1 MDKIRQNWTDLIRN
15 CPFLSNFKMNGA
27 RSSAENFRISSG
39 KALFFR
45 IPRLPAQNG
54 AVRARRMAAA
64 KKMSTHTKN
73 VLKSSSFS
81 CIVKDDIRRLIY
93 LRLAAADGRGLL
105 QRKGEW
111 DDWKSCFAWS
121 TSANGSAISMP
132 IMTSIFPWRRAR
144 CIPCSAKTARANRRL

>member
-1 MDKIRQNWTDLIRN
+1 MDKIRQNRTASVQT
-15 CPFLSNFKMNGA
+15 CPLLSNFGGCTGFFL
-27 RSSAENFRISSG
+27 FRPPDFTR
-39 KALFFR
+39 KVAWFR
-45 IPRLPAQNG
+45 LQCLPAQNG

-64 KKMSTHTKN
+64 KKMSMHTKN

-93 LRLAAADGRGLL
+93 RRLAAADGRGLL

-132 IMTSIFPWRRAR
+132 IRTSISRSQKVRYTP
-144 CIPCSAKTARANRRL
+144 SLEKTARENRRS